1 MDPATEQLLN
11 AALALADEDRLQI
24 VEALI
29 VSLQPS
35 DRPPFDE
42 SWREV
47 IRRRSAELQS
57 AKVAPIPWDE
67 VKRRSR
73 EIASG

>member
-1 MDPATEQLLN
+1 MSPATDQLFD
-11 AALALADEDRLQI
+11 AALALPEEDRLELA
-24 VEALI
+24 EALLA
-29 VSLQPS
+29 SLQPS

-57 AKVAPIPWDE
+57 GQVAPIPWEE
-67 VKRRSR
+67 VKRRAR
-73 EIASG
+73 ESSGG